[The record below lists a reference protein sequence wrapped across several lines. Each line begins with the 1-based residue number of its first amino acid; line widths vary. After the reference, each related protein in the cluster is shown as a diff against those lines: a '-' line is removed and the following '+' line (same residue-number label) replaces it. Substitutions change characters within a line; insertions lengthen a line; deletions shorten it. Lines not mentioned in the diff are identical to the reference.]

1 MFINGSKL
9 NEGGINSSPKNL
21 RKQGFSE
28 GEAPRTNE
36 VKANIT
42 EWKAEKRKLRT
53 NIKWEKL
60 RQ

>member
-9 NEGGINSSPKNL
+9 NEGGINSSPKHVRQQSL
-21 RKQGFSE
+21 SE
-28 GEAPRTNE
+28 GKALRTNS